1 MRVIDQILRAGN
13 ESERDA
19 AADECSDVGMTLDTV
34 DTEAVMEETA
44 EKADD
49 LGEVYAAMEALVDL
63 YHTSIAA
70 GGMTQKEAGYLSYSR
85 DMLNNMAGLS
95 GAKIGTEGYGQGD
108 QLAATRAGVE
118 SMVDSAKK
126 VWDKIIEM
134 IKKSIAAVVE
144 FFRNIF
150 GMSER
155 MLKRAEALKGKIDT
169 GKKLGKQ
176 SIKTLV
182 LSNRIRAVDANPN
195 YVELANSLANDT
207 KMAFSEWE
215 QKLTTNLEKTIAI
228 FEGKIDKNADLPHY
242 RPGWA
247 TMHINNI
254 EVGPGMET
262 RCSIAYPG
270 NLVVQAVYATSPGK
284 LGDAKARERFSNTRY
299 FVEEVTGRI
308 GERGTGERY
317 AGEVKLLEPKD
328 AMSIVDDVIEIAKTV
343 NAQKR
348 SSEKAK
354 ALKERLAKACETLK
368 KDSKDAEGEDRAISV
383 WLRRQAG
390 KMPGRIDH
398 PLVDFCRVG
407 VKSGNALLDL
417 CQASIKEYV

>member
-19 AADECSDVGMTLDTV
+19 GADECSDVGMALDTV

-155 MLKRAEALKGKIDT
+155 MLRRAEALKGKIDT

-176 SIKTLV
+176 SIKTLT
-182 LSNRIRAVDANPN
+182 LSNRIRTVDADPD
-195 YVELANSLANDT
+195 YVKLANSLAQNVKT
-207 KMAFSEWE
+207 AFSEWE
-215 QKLTTNLEKTIAI
+215 QKLTTNLENTIAI
-228 FEGKIDKNADLPHY
+228 FEGKIDKNAALPHY
-242 RPGWA
+242 RPSWA
-247 TMHINNI
+247 VMKLVDNDI
-254 EVGPGMET
+254 GPGMESRST
-262 RCSIAYPG
+262 IPYPG
-270 NLVVQAVYATSPGK
+270 NFVVQAVFATNPGT
-284 LGDAKARERFSNTRY
+284 LGDAVARERFSNTRY
-299 FVEEVTGRI
+299 FVKEVQSVM
-308 GERGTGERY
+308 ELGTGERY
-317 AGEVKLLEPKD
+317 AGKVKLLEPKD
-328 AMSIVDDVIEIAKTV
+328 AMSVVDDVIEIAKTV

-348 SSEKAK
+348 SGEKAK

-368 KDSKDAEGEDRAISV
+368 KDSKDAKGEDRAINI

-390 KMPGRIDH
+390 KMLGRIDH